1 MLSRVACALARR
13 APKGARGMGGSA
25 GPADAGRAVT
35 YEGVTVQDADPT
47 MKTIAVILG
56 TTMWCV
62 TARGRAEHASK
73 DCCQVRPAGSD
84 LWTPHGAHAQVRTD
98 YPPLSGQLPVI

>member
-73 DCCQVRPAGSD
+73 DCWQCALLG
-84 LWTPHGAHAQVRTD
+84 LTCGHRTGHTRKCAREA
-98 YPPLSGQLPVI
+98 PRSGQLPVI